1 MNEKKDLRALRG
13 QIVYSESS
21 DKLKICENGY
31 LVYEANRIE
40 GVYPI
45 LPEEYEGILVEDYG
59 DRIIVPGFVDLH
71 VHAPQYAFRGL
82 GMDMELLDWLETNTF
97 PEESKYKDLIYAE
110 KAYQMFVDNLKKVQQ
125 PEHVYL
131 QRFIKNQLFY

>member
-1 MNEKKDLRALRG
+1 MNEKTDLRALKG

-21 DKLKICENGY
+21 NKLKICENGY
-31 LVYEANRIE
+31 LVYEANKIE
-40 GVYPI
+40 GVYSI

-82 GMDMELLDWLETNTF
+82 GMNMKRLPAKNLWRDCMGTGIM
-97 PEESKYKDLIYAE
+97 SKIRILWRCI
-110 KAYQMFVDNLKKVQQ
+110 
-125 PEHVYL
+125 
-131 QRFIKNQLFY
+131 